1 MTLQYA
7 RVEKANKRN
16 KLQKAHFIVK
26 KNKIILKENYTMYR
40 VQENEKQV
48 EKVCRWGRGIGAMIY
63 CGFRF

>member
-1 MTLQYA
+1 
-7 RVEKANKRN
+7 
-16 KLQKAHFIVK
+16 LQKAHFIAKKQDKVK
-26 KNKIILKENYTMYR
+26 KMYTNYR

>member
-1 MTLQYA
+1 
-7 RVEKANKRN
+7 
-16 KLQKAHFIVK
+16 LQKAHFIVK